1 MKWENKQR
9 CILALGWGGVVLA
22 LGACLCADAQTPAPV
37 PASHVSVTGQ
47 LSRVPVE
54 NGDSV
59 RFWITIENNSTT
71 PLAHIRLDRID
82 PAQFE
87 PVPGSMSVPSAQACR
102 APAIERPKGFAVAA
116 PAAQNEIC
124 AYLGPREIFTFW
136 GDLRARDSV
145 DKQNAFAVL
154 EWESPD
160 GPSIVAAPL
169 GEIES
174 LSSPRWIWHSLLH
187 NWELGV
193 PTFTAFFAGLFA
205 LWKWRRDVKEARI
218 HEQRQNESRKQRE
231 IEDNRSKTWNL
242 MLRDSHR
249 VALKYYMPIGNG
261 LSAATQEILRYRS
274 TLPVDASIALSA
286 FHYLLKF
293 HWDVRRTAREL
304 GAYYFKNRTAEVLVD
319 DLFQEH
325 RALLQVKNAPT
336 KQLLDR
342 CLDLMSANVTSDN
355 VAQMIAASQPDIL
368 AFWNHVLPWFS
379 SSGCQQDLEI
389 LSGYLNVLIYEAN
402 RPYLHWY
409 GTSEPLALSPSVRAT
424 VEWVG
429 WKYRIGKETD
439 SYLEEASSQN
449 QSVV

>member
-1 MKWENKQR
+1 MARGLKPRRASCHASVSEYSRAAGPPSKENH
-9 CILALGWGGVVLA
+9 L
-22 LGACLCADAQTPAPV
+22 P
-37 PASHVSVTGQ
+37 
-47 LSRVPVE
+47 
-54 NGDSV
+54 
-59 RFWITIENNSTT
+59 
-71 PLAHIRLDRID
+71 
-82 PAQFE
+82 
-87 PVPGSMSVPSAQACR
+87 
-102 APAIERPKGFAVAA
+102 
-116 PAAQNEIC
+116 
-124 AYLGPREIFTFW
+124 
-136 GDLRARDSV
+136 
-145 DKQNAFAVL
+145 
-154 EWESPD
+154 
-160 GPSIVAAPL
+160 
-169 GEIES
+169 
-174 LSSPRWIWHSLLH
+174 
-187 NWELGV
+187 
-193 PTFTAFFAGLFA
+193 
-205 LWKWRRDVKEARI
+205 
-218 HEQRQNESRKQRE
+218 
-231 IEDNRSKTWNL
+231 
-242 MLRDSHR
+242 R
-249 VALKYYMPIGNG
+249 VAVP
-261 LSAATQEILRYRS
+261 
-274 TLPVDASIALSA
+274 LP
-286 FHYLLKF
+286 
-293 HWDVRRTAREL
+293 WQRR
-304 GAYYFKNRTAEVLVD
+304 AYYFKNRTAEVLVD